1 MINSISHLNQV
12 FKKKFIMKIFQKV
25 MSKREF
31 LKNWEVYKKLCQRE
45 KKLSYM
51 SLIKQYVN
59 QKWWTVRYFFND
71 EKKQDSK
78 QNQWPLFSDYGVSG
92 ALVSKNK

>member
-59 QKWWTVRYFFND
+59 QNWWTVRYFFNE

-92 ALVSKNK
+92 TPVSKNK

>member
-78 QNQWPLFSDYGVSG
+78 QNQRPLFSDYGVSG